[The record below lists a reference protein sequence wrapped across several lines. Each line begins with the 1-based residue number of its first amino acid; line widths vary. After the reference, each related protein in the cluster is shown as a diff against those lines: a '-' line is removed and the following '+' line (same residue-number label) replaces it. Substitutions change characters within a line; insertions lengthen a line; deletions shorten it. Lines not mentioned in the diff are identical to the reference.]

1 MGLTPEGLGKVNVSM
16 DIDASGRL
24 TAQLA
29 FDNPLAAADLRARA
43 DELRSQLQDAGFT
56 LADDALSFT
65 QQDASS
71 SNGNDRGSEQRQGR
85 AFASASRI
93 SDQAD
98 ALPPVPAAW
107 VSLSLTPRGVD
118 MKV

>member
-1 MGLTPEGLGKVNVSM
+1 MAGKANYIFTVSM
-16 DIDASGRL
+16 DIDAQGRL

-43 DELRSQLQDAGFT
+43 DELRGQLQDAGFT
-56 LADDALSFT
+56 LTDDALSFT

-85 AFASASRI
+85 AFASASRV
-93 SDQAD
+93 SDVAD
-98 ALPPVPAAW
+98 AVPAIPAAW

-118 MKV
+118 LKV